1 MTAAALRRWARRQMT
16 PRNRA
21 GAWLAILTC
30 PCHGVLLL
38 YLLAGTTFG
47 SVLLAYRTWM
57 YAALAAAFVA
67 GLWLMIRPDPNACAI
82 QGPALDDATAGAGAT
97 RGRGDTA
104 GSDGTSGTVGAGL

>member
-1 MTAAALRRWARRQMT
+1 MTVGEAIRGWGRRQLT

-21 GAWLAILTC
+21 GAWLAIFTC

-67 GLWLMIRPDPNACAI
+67 GLWLMVRPDPNACAI
-82 QGPALDDATAGAGAT
+82 QGPASDDATAG
-97 RGRGDTA
+97 RRDQWPRD
-104 GSDGTSGTVGAGL
+104 S